1 MVDGFPVPELPC
13 IDVRFRRC
21 IKHRVCVSVSANS
34 IFAACAANSVYG
46 VGQWNDEYGRDLENI
61 GWNRDQRWPIY
72 GALIERDL
80 HRNCDQFSG
89 FHQVGFRNY
98 HGLAAHSGIDFRF
111 SRDSDYSNRR
121 AATIH
126 RFRFWHEQHRRG
138 LESDRWNGHDDW
150 PVHRSVHGRH
160 LHRNCD
166 QCSGFHQIGFC
177 DHHGLAIHSG
187 INIRFSGHGK
197 SPGRGAATVH
207 RDDFGDEQHRGNVDG
222 IWWHNHDEWNVHSAY
237 SGGYLHGHGRKRS
250 KQFDVR
256 FC

>member
-1 MVDGFPVPELPC
+1 MDGFSVLELPC

-46 VGQWNDEYGRDLENI
+46 VGQWNDQYGRDLENI

-72 GALIERDL
+72 GALIERDI

-98 HGLAAHSGIDFRF
+98 HGLATHSGIDFRF

-126 RFRFWHEQHRRG
+126 R
-138 LESDRWNGHDDW
+138 DDL
-150 PVHRSVHGRH
+150 R
-160 LHRNCD
+160 
-166 QCSGFHQIGFC
+166 
-177 DHHGLAIHSG
+177 
-187 INIRFSGHGK
+187 
-197 SPGRGAATVH
+197 
-207 RDDFGDEQHRGNVDG
+207 DEQHSGDVDG
-222 IWWHNHDEWNVHSAY
+222 IWWHNHDEWTVHSAD
-237 SGGYLHGHGRKRS
+237 SRGYLHGHGRKRS